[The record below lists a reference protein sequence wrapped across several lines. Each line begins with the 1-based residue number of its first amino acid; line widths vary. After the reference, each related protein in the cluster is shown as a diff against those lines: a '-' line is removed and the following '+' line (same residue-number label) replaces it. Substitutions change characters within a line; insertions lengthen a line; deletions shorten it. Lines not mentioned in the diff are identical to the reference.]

1 MRWILALFVAL
12 AVLVV
17 AGDLALTSYIEREAG
32 ARVSRQIG
40 APATVALD
48 GWPVTA
54 RLLAD
59 TGVPTAIVSATDV
72 PLQGGG
78 PLQLSRVDVTLSDVR
93 LPEALQGNPEVL
105 TAESG
110 RFTAAVDQEAV
121 QALATQASELGQVQI
136 LDDRLQ
142 LAVGGFTAD
151 LLVGA
156 RDGALVLTL
165 ANAPLP
171 GLDGREFVVP
181 LAGLPAGAT
190 LEQATVA
197 SGAIQLAGPVDV
209 TQLVAGG

>member
-1 MRWILALFVAL
+1 MRWIVALFVAL

-17 AGDLALTSYIEREAG
+17 AGDLALTSYIEREAA
-32 ARVSRQIG
+32 ARVSSRIG
-40 APATVALD
+40 VPATVSLD

-54 RLLAD
+54 RLLAGS
-59 TGVPTAIVSATDV
+59 GVPTAVVSAADV
-72 PLQGGG
+72 PLAGGG
-78 PLQLSRVDVTLSDVR
+78 PLQLSRVDVTLTDVR
-93 LPEALQGNPEVL
+93 LPEALRGNPGVL
-105 TAESG
+105 TAGSG
-110 RFTAAVDQEAV
+110 RFTATIDQQAV
-121 QALATQASELGQVQI
+121 QALATQASELGQVQV
-136 LDDRLQ
+136 LTDRLQ

-197 SGAIQLAGPVDV
+197 GGVIQLAGPVDV
-209 TQLVAGG
+209 AQLVAAG